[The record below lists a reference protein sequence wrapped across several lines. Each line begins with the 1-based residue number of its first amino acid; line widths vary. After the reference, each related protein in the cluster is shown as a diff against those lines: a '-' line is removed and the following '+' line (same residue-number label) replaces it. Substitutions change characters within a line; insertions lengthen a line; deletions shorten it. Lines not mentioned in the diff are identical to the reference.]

1 LAPVLLA
8 ILFAA
13 KMRRRPA
20 AHLAGRNTAMTPRVE
35 RLHQLIVGKQH
46 HAFRREVPFALASG
60 FSAHDVSPTRR
71 VGLGLAAVLQA
82 ERPVILEGERICLL
96 RTVPRLPALLTPEE
110 WDSVRGA
117 RFLHEQGKVC
127 NLSPDYGSTIAVGL
141 SARREEVALRLA
153 RCREEM
159 DRAGVDQ
166 LETALLELGA
176 LLDLA
181 ERYRTEAQRLGRS
194 DLAATLERVPRHG
207 ATTFLQALQSFRFLH
222 FALWAEGEYHNTVG
236 RLDQLLWPYL
246 EADLAAGRLDE
257 AEALDLLEEFFLSFN
272 RDSDLY
278 PGVQQGDN
286 GQSLVLGGVTRDG
299 RDGWNRLSALCLQA
313 SKSLRLIDPKVNV
326 RVSARTPPEVYE
338 LGTELTQEGL
348 GFPQYSNDDVV
359 IPGLVD
365 LGYRLEDAR
374 DYVVAACWEFI
385 IPGVGT
391 DIPNIAALS
400 FPAALQ
406 ASVREALAT
415 AGTFDAFLDAVKA
428 RIRAECQRL
437 ATSVRGLWT
446 LPAPFMSLLFDGCV
460 ERARDVAEGCRYVN
474 YGFHG
479 TGLSTAV
486 DSLAAIRRYVFEE
499 RSLSPAAL
507 LQALDSDFQGEE
519 ALLAR
524 LRYEA
529 PKMGNGDAAVDAL
542 ATELLDTFADAL
554 EPLRNE
560 RGGRF
565 RGGTGSAMFYLWHS
579 RDLGATPDGRRKGE
593 WFGANYAPSLF
604 ARING
609 PLSVIQSFTRPHL
622 RRVVNGGPLTMEFHR
637 TVFEQPANLEKV
649 AALVRLFVQRG
660 GHQVQLNAV
669 NREALLEAQRHPER
683 FGNLIVRVWG
693 WSAYFVEL
701 DRDYQDHVIRRQ
713 EYGC

>member
-1 LAPVLLA
+1 
-8 ILFAA
+8 
-13 KMRRRPA
+13 
-20 AHLAGRNTAMTPRVE
+20 MTPRVE
-35 RLHQLIVGKQH
+35 SLYRFIVDKKH
-46 HAFRREVPFALASG
+46 HAFRRDVGFALAPDLAARGVPFA
-60 FSAHDVSPTRR
+60 RR
-71 VGLGLAAVLQA
+71 VGLGLAAVLRA

-96 RTVPRLPALLTPEE
+96 RTVSRLPDLLTAEE
-110 WDSVRGA
+110 WSAIREHH
-117 RFLHEQGKVC
+117 FLHELGKVC
-127 NLSPDYGSTIAVGL
+127 NLSPDYGPTIASGL
-141 SARREEVALRLA
+141 ASRRAEAERRLDRCRREGDERGAEELETVILEIDAVLDLADRYRAEALRLG
-153 RCREEM
+153 R
-159 DRAGVDQ
+159 Q
-166 LETALLELGA
+166 
-176 LLDLA
+176 DLA
-181 ERYRTEAQRLGRS
+181 DT
-194 DLAATLERVPRHG
+194 LARVPRHG

-246 EADLAAGRLDE
+246 GADLAAGRLDE
-257 AEALDLLEEFFLSFN
+257 DAAFDLLEEFFLSFN

-286 GQSLVLGGVTRDG
+286 GQSVVLGGITREGKDG
-299 RDGWNRLSALCLQA
+299 FNRLSELCLRA
-313 SKSLRLIDPKVNV
+313 SKELKLIDPKINL
-326 RVSARTPPEVYE
+326 RVGSRTPPEVYQ
-338 LGTELTQEGL
+338 LGTELTREGL
-348 GFPQYSNDDVV
+348 GFPQYSNDDMV

-365 LGYRLEDAR
+365 LGYDPQDAR

-385 IPGVGT
+385 IPGLGA

-400 FPAALQ
+400 FPSVLL
-406 ASVREALAT
+406 ASVRKNLAS
-415 AGTFDAFLDAVKA
+415 ARSFDDLLGATKEEVK
-428 RIRAECQRL
+428 AECQRL
-437 ATSVRGLWT
+437 ASTLGNLWM
-446 LPAPFMSLLFDGCV
+446 LPAPFLSLLFDGCV
-460 ERARDVAEGCRYVN
+460 ERSRDVSEGLRYN
-474 YGFHG
+474 SYGFHG

-499 RSLSPAAL
+499 RSLTPETLLRAL
-507 LQALDSDFQGEE
+507 ENDFQGEE
-519 ALLAR
+519 ALVAR

-542 ATELLDTFADAL
+542 ATELLDAFAAAL

-565 RGGTGSAMFYLWHS
+565 RAGTGSAMYYLWHS

-593 WFGANYAPSLF
+593 WFGANYSPSLF

-622 RRVVNGGPLTMEFHR
+622 RRVMNGGPLTMEFHGG
-637 TVFEQPANLEKV
+637 VFDRPASLKKV
-649 AALVRLFVQRG
+649 ADLVRLFVLRG
-660 GHQVQLNAV
+660 GHQMQLNAV
-669 NREALLEAQRHPER
+669 DREVLLEAQRRPER

-701 DRDYQDHVIRRQ
+701 DRDYQDHIIRRQ